1 MCLLFLFVFGLNVWD
16 LVLGRV
22 VSVQCSGTVSL
33 RLLWEGKVMSQYHE
47 RGTGIARD
55 PVCEFCVQARS
66 RLISCRE
73 HNAVI
78 SLAYLQSLLVT
89 HYLLCSRR

>member
-1 MCLLFLFVFGLNVWD
+1 MCLLFLFGVSGL
-16 LVLGRV
+16 

-33 RLLWEGKVMSQYHE
+33 GLSWDSKPMSQYHE
-47 RGTGIARD
+47 RGTGIARI

-78 SLAYLQSLLVT
+78 SLAYLQALYGRGEV
-89 HYLLCSRR
+89 YC